1 MDNINEYKKNH
12 VKALAAM
19 SEVTGVK
26 LIVETSNGT
35 INGFYEELPYELP
48 DNLSELDLSSNNPDA
63 ATLAWRIAM
72 AEMFKNL
79 KSELDDD
86 ASISHQA
93 FLMRDAKL
101 FNGLNSEG
109 LSCSLILVFFDQ
121 IVGLSIGQLS
131 KD

>member
-12 VKALAAM
+12 VKAIAAM

-35 INGFYEELPYELP
+35 INGFYKELPYELP
-48 DNLSELDLSSNNPDA
+48 QNLSELDLSSNNPDA
-63 ATLAWRIAM
+63 APLAWRIAM

-79 KSELDDD
+79 KSQSDDNTP
-86 ASISHQA
+86 ISHQA

>member
-12 VKALAAM
+12 VKAIAAM

-48 DNLSELDLSSNNPDA
+48 QNLSELDLSSNNPDA
-63 ATLAWRIAM
+63 APLAWRIAM
-72 AEMFKNL
+72 VEMFKNL
-79 KSELDDD
+79 KSDSGDN

-101 FNGLNSEG
+101 FNGLNSAG
-109 LSCSLILVFFDQ
+109 VDCPLILVFFDQ

-131 KD
+131 